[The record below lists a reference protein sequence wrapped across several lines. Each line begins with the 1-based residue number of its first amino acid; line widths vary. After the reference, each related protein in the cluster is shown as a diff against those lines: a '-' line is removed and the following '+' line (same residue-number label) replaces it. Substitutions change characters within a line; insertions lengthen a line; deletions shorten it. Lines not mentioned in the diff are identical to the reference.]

1 MEIGMEFPFRTLTQ
15 FRRFYEGTS
24 VHLSLLDL
32 RTEITHEKT
41 DRVAREL
48 LGFTG
53 SVPAVVPLAAV
64 VVALDASFV
73 GASLQWCGV
82 DTNKGSEESDGR
94 VELHCRM
101 DRVG

>member
-1 MEIGMEFPFRTLTQ
+1 MEFPFRMLTQ

-24 VHLSLLDL
+24 VLVSLLGL

-41 DRVAREL
+41 DGVARIL

-53 SVPAVVPLAAV
+53 SIPAVVPLATV
-64 VVALDASFV
+64 VVALDASFA

>member
-1 MEIGMEFPFRTLTQ
+1 MEFPFRMLTQ
-15 FRRFYEGTS
+15 FRRFYKGTS
-24 VHLSLLDL
+24 VLVSLLDL

-41 DRVAREL
+41 DGVARIL

-64 VVALDASFV
+64 VVTLDASFV

-82 DTNKGSEESDGR
+82 DTNKGSEESNGR

>member
-1 MEIGMEFPFRTLTQ
+1 MHFHASPSSPHSLNNPPLRRSIEIGMEFPFRMLTQ

-24 VHLSLLDL
+24 VLVSLLDL

-41 DRVAREL
+41 DGVTRIL

-53 SVPAVVPLAAV
+53 SVPAVVPLAAM

-73 GASLQWCGV
+73 GASL
-82 DTNKGSEESDGR
+82 
-94 VELHCRM
+94 
-101 DRVG
+101 

>member
-1 MEIGMEFPFRTLTQ
+1 MEFPFRMLTQ

-24 VHLSLLDL
+24 VLISLLGL
-32 RTEITHEKT
+32 QTEITHEKT
-41 DRVAREL
+41 NGVARIL

-53 SVPAVVPLAAV
+53 SVPAVVPLTAV

-73 GASLQWCGV
+73 GASLQWCSV
-82 DTNKGSEESDGR
+82 DTNKGSEESDSR
-94 VELHCRM
+94 VKLHCWM